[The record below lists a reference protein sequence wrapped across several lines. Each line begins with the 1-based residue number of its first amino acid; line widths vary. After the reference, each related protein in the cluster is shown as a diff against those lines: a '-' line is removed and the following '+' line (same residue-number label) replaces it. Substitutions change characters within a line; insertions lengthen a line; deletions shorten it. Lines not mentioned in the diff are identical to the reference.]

1 MDEKNQTGST
11 ESKESEEHVKQDY
24 LAPEHDGASED
35 IEEEAALERERQR
48 LREERRERRRQK
60 EAAQKAAQRR
70 KLFLFLLL
78 LCTLLFG
85 IFLFIRKGKPAL
97 EQEEKASASMLERA
111 PIEL

>member
-70 KLFLFLLL
+70 KLFLFLL
-78 LCTLLFG
+78 
-85 IFLFIRKGKPAL
+85 RYKGPGFRGKKEL
-97 EQEEKASASMLERA
+97 SRGSRA
-111 PIEL
+111 KHFRRH